1 MPAPGWLEARFS
13 EIRPRALAGL
23 NRWFRNLE
31 LAEEALGIACE
42 KAVVAWARS
51 GEPADPL
58 AWLMTTA
65 RNAGIDILRR
75 EQRRSR
81 LLSNTV
87 QAEFEDRVED
97 AFVDRL
103 DSGPLGDDVLR
114 LLFVCCHPKL
124 TPQDQT
130 ALALRVV
137 AGLSVQEV
145 AKALLIRVPALEK
158 RLVRARS
165 QIATARIP
173 FETPTA
179 DERSKRLKAV
189 SLMIY
194 LMFSEGWSVTSGPEQ
209 VNIPLCEE
217 AIRLARLLLRMF
229 AADVELQ
236 GLLSLVLFHYARRK
250 GRTTSSGRLLTLD
263 EQVRSLWDQEMIAE
277 ATSLLE

>member
-1 MPAPGWLEARFS
+1 M
-13 EIRPRALAGL
+13 RPRAIAGL
-23 NRWFRNLE
+23 NRWFRDLE

-42 KAVVAWARS
+42 KAVMAWARA
-51 GEPADPL
+51 GEPDDPL

-81 LLSNTV
+81 LLPRAV
-87 QAEFEDRVED
+87 EPGFADRVED
-97 AFVDRL
+97 RYVEQM
-103 DSGPLGDDVLR
+103 DSGAPGDDALR

-124 TPQDQT
+124 APQDQT

-145 AKALLIRVPALEK
+145 AKALLVRVPALEK
-158 RLVRARS
+158 RLVRARA

-173 FETPTA
+173 FEAPTA
-179 DERSKRLKAV
+179 DERRKRLRAV

-209 VNIPLCEE
+209 VNIRLCEE

-229 AADVELQ
+229 PADVELC
-236 GLLSLVLFHYARRK
+236 R
-250 GRTTSSGRLLTLD
+250 D
-263 EQVRSLWDQEMIAE
+263 CCRSCCFIIRGDTVA
-277 ATSLLE
+277 